1 MAREEGPLLNR
12 LLNATSVSEQT
23 AALRALKHDII
34 GHDQRK
40 ESWVSSGIVQ
50 ILSRILECS
59 SREEY
64 GANKEVMSGGRR
76 GGDHTGNISL
86 TEDQELCLQAVII
99 TGSLAQGKVAF
110 F

>member
-12 LLNATSVSEQT
+12 LLNAISVSEQT
-23 AALRALKHDII
+23 AALRTLKHEII

-40 ESWVSSGIVQ
+40 ERWVNSGIVQ

-64 GANKEVMSGGRR
+64 EANKEVMSDGRR
-76 GGDHTGNISL
+76 GGDYTGRTSM
-86 TEDQELCLQAVII
+86 TEDRELCLQAVII
-99 TGSLAQGKVAF
+99 TGSLAQGK
-110 F
+110 